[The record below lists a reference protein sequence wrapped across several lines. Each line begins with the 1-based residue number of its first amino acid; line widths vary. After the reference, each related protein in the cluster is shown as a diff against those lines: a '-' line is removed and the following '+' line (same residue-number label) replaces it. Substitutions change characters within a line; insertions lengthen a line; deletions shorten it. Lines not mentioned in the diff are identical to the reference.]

1 MTRRV
6 LGLAL
11 AATGLLLQASALAAP
26 STRTTALDYPSAW
39 RCDQAKFN
47 WYCDVDEARAEETP
61 APEPAKKAKTRE
73 DEAIERLEAW
83 QKELKAKRA
92 LSILEPTPENVRAY
106 IEAQEKMMQSASVYS
121 DVWRRVIWQNP
132 DLNYELKRRSTTP
145 RSRPTPTAAK
155 QRKRRRSTRSTRS
168 GAFSSSSVPI
178 ARTVIASR
186 RRSSS

>member
-132 DLNYELKRRSTTP
+132 DLNYELKRP
-145 RSRPTPTAAK
+145 VNNAAIATYTNG
-155 QRKRRRSTRSTRS
+155 RKAAEKKTLDEINKEW
-168 GAFSSSSVPI
+168 GVFFWLF
-178 ARTVIASR
+178 
-186 RRSSS
+186 